1 MIRLPFSKGTL
12 GVGLFVLSILMVGCY
27 TMLKHPTVSQ
37 PPPIHPDSAAT
48 YSHDS
53 GYNLSCTDCHNNQ
66 YDHRRQVHYWND
78 WEWYPNYYTGY
89 MGWRRYY
96 WRPWWYDHYYRN
108 PYYGN
113 YYGGGGGGGG
123 SGDPPSK
130 RQFGRRESANPSP
143 GGPPVYLP
151 PAVQQPQQPQETESP
166 SSPQQPSSGKRSF
179 PKSQEKR
186 PQQDDQDNKKRGE

>member
-1 MIRLPFSKGTL
+1 MVRLPFFKGAL
-12 GVGLFVLSILMVGCY
+12 GVGLFVLSISLVGCY
-27 TMLKHPTVSQ
+27 TMIRHPTVSQ

-66 YDHRRQVHYWND
+66 YDHRRQVYYWND
-78 WEWYPNYYTGY
+78 WGWYPNYYTGY

-96 WRPWWYDHYYRN
+96 WRPWWYDHYYRY
-108 PYYGN
+108 PYGY

-130 RQFGRRESANPSP
+130 REFGRREFSNPSP
-143 GGPPVYLP
+143 GGPPVYAP
-151 PAVQQPQQPQETESP
+151 PPVQQPQQPQSP
-166 SSPQQPSSGKRSF
+166 PPPQQPPSGKRPF
-179 PKSQEKR
+179 PKSQDNR
-186 PQQDDQDNKKRGE
+186 DQQDNQDNKRRGE